1 MGLYQFTRNRILA
14 NFPNPGWWQ
23 PGGPAARHGY
33 AQTDPNYVAPYYG
46 YRTPVFSVRVAQIFG
61 GYVGLQNEIWGFY
74 GDFEIFTAN
83 ATTQYIRP
91 LENWS
96 LDQIYEGSR
105 QKPWMACGGSVID
118 P

>member
-1 MGLYQFTRNRILA
+1 
-14 NFPNPGWWQ
+14 
-23 PGGPAARHGY
+23 
-33 AQTDPNYVAPYYG
+33 
-46 YRTPVFSVRVAQIFG
+46 
-61 GYVGLQNEIWGFY
+61 VGLQNEIWGFY